1 MANSEDFRQKFK
13 TAYHEELSGE
23 FQKLRIVDENKIRNG
38 MTLILSLED
47 HTLGNLLRMQL
58 LKNK

>member
-13 TAYHEELSGE
+13 TAYHDEISGD
-23 FQKLRIVDENKIRNG
+23 FQKLRIVEENKIRNG

-47 HTLGNLLRMQL
+47 HTLGNLLRM
-58 LKNK
+58 